1 MQSEL
6 AENQMVYCN
15 LVEYDNRKV
24 IYDFGGDIND
34 ITGRFTFDYVNSEL
48 EINKE
53 PDIEMAPI
61 RHIHRMLRM
70 NQTGFNKGVF
80 KEKMSYECG

>member
-1 MQSEL
+1 
-6 AENQMVYCN
+6 MVYCN

-24 IYDFGGDIND
+24 IYDFGGDIDD
-34 ITGRFTFDYVNSEL
+34 ITGRFTFDYIESEL

-53 PDIEMAPI
+53 PESEMAPI

-70 NQTGFNKGVF
+70 NQPGFIKGEF
-80 KEKMSYECG
+80 KDKMSYECG